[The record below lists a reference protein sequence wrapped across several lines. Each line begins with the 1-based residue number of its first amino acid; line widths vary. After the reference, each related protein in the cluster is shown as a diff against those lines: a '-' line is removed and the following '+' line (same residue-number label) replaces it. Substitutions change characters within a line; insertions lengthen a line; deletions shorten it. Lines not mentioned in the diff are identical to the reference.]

1 MLLVHY
7 DIKPANVLY
16 TKNTNKFMFADF
28 GISEKIEIEYTKL
41 LSKNELKFSKNLKY
55 SIMENNEP
63 FYDTL

>member
-55 SIMENNEP
+55 S
-63 FYDTL
+63 L